1 MFAVVVVSVA
11 ALVISIAAAGYAYGV
26 QISAQSK
33 PSRNNT
39 ASTSILQA
47 PESATRLWWSA
58 DMSCPV
64 LSWSHPTVITD
75 IAAFNETIAGA
86 PHDIFSPT
94 FIHVNQGDTV
104 IIHFIN
110 TEETQERHTLTLG
123 AYNIDV
129 DLAHGEKQDI
139 KFVASQAG
147 IFQFYCRYHLP
158 TMVGQLVVLPAGM

>member
-33 PSRNNT
+33 PSQT
-39 ASTSILQA
+39 APQ
-47 PESATRLWWSA
+47 TREF
-58 DMSCPV
+58 
-64 LSWSHPTVITD
+64 TVITD